1 MAIPPISGNYNS
13 AVLGAVPVAAKAA
26 ETARTEKGE
35 SAVQA
40 SSKENK
46 DTFVKSKDVEAEGYK
61 EPKRLSAD
69 QLKAIQEQQVTS
81 FKNMLSKMLT
91 SQADK
96 AKVAGRGLNINAD
109 MFSRILVTPEQ
120 KAEAEKAISE
130 DGEWGVNAV
139 ATRIM
144 DMAVALSGGDTS
156 KISTLRTAV
165 EKGFQQAGVQWGQK
179 LPGICG
185 DTRDEID
192 KRFDY
197 WEKNGSLN
205 GYEYQSAAAGVEDK

>member
-1 MAIPPISGNYNS
+1 MAILPMNFNS
-13 AVLGAVPVAAKAA
+13 AVPQAAAKTA
-26 ETARTEKGE
+26 EPVKTDKAEA
-35 SAVQA
+35 AVQA
-40 SSKENK
+40 SSKERV
-46 DTFVKSKDVEAEGYK
+46 DTFVKSKDVETERYEA
-61 EPKRLSAD
+61 PKRLTAD
-69 QLKAIQEQQVTS
+69 QLKVLQDQQVES
-81 FKNMLSKMLT
+81 FKNMMSKMLI

-96 AKVAGRGLNINAD
+96 AKIAGNGLNINAD
-109 MFSRILVTPEQ
+109 MFSRIIVTPEQ
-120 KAEAEKAISE
+120 KAEAQKSISE

-156 KISTLRTAV
+156 KISTLKAAV
-165 EKGFQQAGVQWGQK
+165 EKGFQQAGAQWGQK

-185 DTRDEID
+185 DTQEEVN

-205 GYEYQSAAAGVEDK
+205 GYEYQSAAAEVENK

>member
-1 MAIPPISGNYNS
+1 MAIPPITNNFNN
-13 AVLGAVPVAAKAA
+13 AALQT
-26 ETARTEKGE
+26 TAKTAE
-35 SAVQA
+35 SAKTEQQKTAVQTP
-40 SSKENK
+40 SKESK
-46 DTFVKSKDVEAEGYK
+46 DTFVKSKDVETESYK
-61 EPKRLSAD
+61 APKRLTSD
-69 QLKAIQEQQVTS
+69 QLKVLQDQQVES
-81 FKNMLSKMLT
+81 FKNMMSKMLT

-120 KAEAEKAISE
+120 KAEAQKAVSE

-144 DMAVALSGGDTS
+144 DMAVSLSGGDTS
-156 KISTLRTAV
+156 KISTLKAAV

-179 LPGICG
+179 LPDICG
-185 DTRDEID
+185 DTREEIN

-205 GYEYQSAAAGVEDK
+205 GYEYQSNAAEAEEN

>member
-1 MAIPPISGNYNS
+1 MAIPPITNNFNI
-13 AVLGAVPVAAKAA
+13 AALQTTAKTA
-26 ETARTEKGE
+26 ESVKTEQQKT
-35 SAVQA
+35 AVQTP
-40 SSKENK
+40 SKENK
-46 DTFVKSKDVEAEGYK
+46 DTFVKSKDVETERYK
-61 EPKRLSAD
+61 APKRLTSD
-69 QLKAIQEQQVTS
+69 QLKTLQDQQVEA
-81 FKNMLSKMLT
+81 FKNMMSKMLT

-120 KAEAEKAISE
+120 KAEAQKAVSE

-144 DMAVALSGGDTS
+144 DMAVSLSGGDTS
-156 KISTLRTAV
+156 KISTLKAAV

-179 LPGICG
+179 LPDICG
-185 DTRDEID
+185 DTREEIN

-205 GYEYQSAAAGVEDK
+205 GYEYQSNAAEAEEN

>member
-1 MAIPPISGNYNS
+1 MAIPPITNNFNN
-13 AVLGAVPVAAKAA
+13 AALQT
-26 ETARTEKGE
+26 TAKTAE
-35 SAVQA
+35 SAKTEQQKTAVQTP
-40 SSKENK
+40 SKENK
-46 DTFVKSKDVEAEGYK
+46 DTFVKSKDVETERYK
-61 EPKRLSAD
+61 APKRLTSD
-69 QLKAIQEQQVTS
+69 QLKALQDQQVEA
-81 FKNMLSKMLT
+81 FKNMMSKMLT

-109 MFSRILVTPEQ
+109 MFSQILVTPEQ
-120 KAEAEKAISE
+120 KAEAQKAVSE

-144 DMAVALSGGDTS
+144 DMAVSLSGGDTS
-156 KISTLRTAV
+156 KISTLKAAV

-179 LPGICG
+179 LPDICG
-185 DTRDEID
+185 DTREEIN

-205 GYEYQSAAAGVEDK
+205 GYEYQSNAAEAEEN